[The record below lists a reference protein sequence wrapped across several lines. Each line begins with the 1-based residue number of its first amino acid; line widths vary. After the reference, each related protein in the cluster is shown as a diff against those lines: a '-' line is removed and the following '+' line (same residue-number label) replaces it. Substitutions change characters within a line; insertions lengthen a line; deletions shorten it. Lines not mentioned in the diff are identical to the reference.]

1 MKFLLGLFLITFS
14 FTITAQSTKTL
25 PLEALE
31 QFERV
36 PEVGI
41 PSSKYVGVQTM
52 APHTFYT
59 ASLVPGHTFSCF
71 GVGWQSLD
79 LTATPSEFIVEYRS
93 KDASGNWTEWL
104 SLDAD
109 WGPQDTP
116 SQKYWTDALFTIDA
130 TSHTALEVRL
140 SAPVVCTGIQID
152 LFDGNT
158 DNRDLGDDTQNLPP
172 APKASRNN
180 CPEFPTMIPRS
191 DWCGGSAACW
201 QVNAAYNVTYINATH
216 AVMHHGASPNTYTD
230 GEAVVQSYYNYH
242 VNTLGWADIGYN
254 YLIDKYGNFYQGRRN
269 PNLPTS
275 DVRGAHAG
283 ASNNTSIGINFLGN
297 LDVTIATQVQLEKL
311 YDLMAWWFDHK
322 AINVLGSSAF
332 QTQAYGVQNEDHFTY
347 HNSIN
352 PTACPGNDMISR
364 MPSIRIEIQQ
374 VIDDCNN
381 VNADV
386 TPPTTVVNSNYEWR
400 GTDFW
405 VEFNDQDNPG
415 GTGVDEQY
423 YQVSDF
429 DGSEWRANSD
439 HGFFND
445 NFNSAIHPD
454 WTLNAGTWDINNS
467 TLRQSDE
474 TVGNS
479 NIYAELSQNNNQAY
493 LYNWQM
499 NIQGTVT
506 NRRAGLHFFVDN
518 PTGANRG
525 DSYLA
530 WWRADDNEFHLYRI
544 ENDVLN
550 LVQVNS
556 LTINTNNWYD
566 LKVSYNPTDGKI
578 EVYTDDVLTTSWTDP
593 SPFTSGTHISLRNGD
608 SEVFFNNLKVRKSRS
623 YQEKVTV
630 GPQSTKESRFE
641 SPNPSQDACRIN
653 SIVKDA
659 AGNWSTPNAKNIY
672 IDWTLPTTITSTPG
686 VWKTEDFTATFDDED
701 NVDGSG
707 LARRFY
713 QVIDN
718 NQGDW
723 RGNPENGFYSDN
735 FDQPTLHADWEA
747 FNGSWDNANGYLE
760 QTDETSG
767 NTNLYAYLKQDLSNR
782 YLYNFQFKLS
792 GSGTNKRG
800 GFHYFCDD
808 PEATNRGNSYFI
820 WFRQELQTLEFYRVS
835 NDTFSQEKVYPIE
848 FDENVWMDVKLIY
861 DRVTGEHLVYKDDK
875 LIGEWQ
881 DNQPHATGD
890 YISFRSGNSH
900 MHINNLKVYRTR
912 YPTVNVTVGNPQ
924 ADIRYQSQQPTEI
937 AAKVKSIVHDDA
949 HNLSD
954 IDYHDLFVD
963 WTSPVGLTSVMDGLG
978 ADIDTFYTINN
989 IAANWNTA
997 SDPHSDVVNYWMSVG
1012 TTPGATDVEDWT
1024 SIGLVNSHTLNG
1036 LNLTPG
1042 MYYYVNIRAEN
1053 GAGLFSDVI
1062 ASDGQWLDLTA
1073 SLSELEEGPFSIFP
1087 NPFTDAITVDFGMAK
1102 GSMGIRI
1109 IGMNGQLVYDQNVD
1123 FQNGKQTLNPVQL
1136 SNGMYILE
1144 ITSQDQTEQWR
1155 VKLVKK

>member
-1 MKFLLGLFLITFS
+1 MKLLIGIFLMIYA
-14 FTITAQSTKTL
+14 FTLMAQSERTIQLDEFEK
-25 PLEALE
+25 
-31 QFERV
+31 FERASYL
-36 PEVGI
+36 GI
-41 PSSKYVGVQTM
+41 PSSKYLVSQSL
-52 APHTFYT
+52 APNTFYT
-59 ASLVPGHTFSCF
+59 ATLIPGHTFSCF
-71 GVGWQSLD
+71 GVGWESID
-79 LTATPSEFIVEYRS
+79 LTAIPGEFIVEYRS
-93 KDASGNWTEWL
+93 KDKSGNWTKWV

-109 WGPQDTP
+109 WGPQETP
-116 SQKYWTDALFTIDA
+116 TKKYWTDALFTYDA
-130 TSHTALEVRL
+130 SSHTVLEIRL
-140 SAPVVCTGIQID
+140 LAPIRCSGIQID

-158 DNRDLGDDTQNLPP
+158 GQRGLGDDTQN
-172 APKASRNN
+172 APFALEKSRNN

-191 DWCGGSAACW
+191 DWCGGSADCS
-201 QVNAAYNVTYINATH
+201 QVNAPYNVTYINATH
-216 AVMHHGASPNTYTD
+216 VVMHHGASPNTYTD
-230 GEAVVQSYYNYH
+230 GQAVVQSYYNYH

-254 YLIDKYGNFYQGRRN
+254 YLIDKYGNFYQGRQN

-283 ASNNTSIGINFLGN
+283 ASNSTSIGVNFLGN
-297 LDVTIATQVQLEKL
+297 LDVSIATQVQLEKL

-322 AINVLGSSAF
+322 AIDVLGSSDF

-352 PTACPGNDMISR
+352 PTSCPGDDMISR
-364 MPSIRIEIQQ
+364 MPNIRLEIQQ
-374 VIDDCNN
+374 IIDDCNN
-381 VNADV
+381 VEADL
-386 TPPTTVVNSNYEWR
+386 TPPTTVVNSNYDWR

-405 VEFNDQDNPG
+405 AVFDDQDNPG

-423 YQVSDF
+423 YQVIDF
-429 DGSEWRANSD
+429 NGSEWRANSD
-439 HGFFND
+439 YGFFND
-445 NFNSAIHPD
+445 NFNISIHPE
-454 WTLNAGTWDINNS
+454 WTLSSGDWEIDNN
-467 TLRQSDE
+467 TLSQTDE
-474 TVGNS
+474 TIGNS
-479 NIYAELSQNNNQAY
+479 NIYAKLTQDNNQSY
-493 LYNWQM
+493 LYSWQM
-499 NIQGTVT
+499 KIQGSGT

-518 PTGANRG
+518 PVGTNRG
-525 DSYLA
+525 NSYLA
-530 WWRADDNEFHLYRI
+530 WWRADDNAFHLYRI
-544 ENDVLN
+544 EDDVLN
-550 LVQVNS
+550 LVQNIP
-556 LTINTNNWYD
+556 LTIQASTWYD
-566 LKVSYNPTDGKI
+566 LKVSCNPISGRI
-578 EVYTDDVLTTSWTDP
+578 EVYTDNILTTSWTDTN
-593 SPFTSGTHISLRNGD
+593 PFTGGTYISLRNGD
-608 SEVFFNNLKVRKSRS
+608 SEVNFNNLKVRKSRTF
-623 YQEKVTV
+623 QEKITV
-630 GPQSTKESRFE
+630 GPQVTNESRFE
-641 SPNPSQDACRIN
+641 SSNPTQDACRVN
-653 SIVKDA
+653 SIVKDV
-659 AGNWSTPNAKNIY
+659 AGNWSSQYAKQIY
-672 IDWTLPTTITSTPG
+672 VDWTKPTTNVTSSD
-686 VWKTEDFTATFDDED
+686 VWKTEEFTATFLDED
-701 NVDGSG
+701 NENGSG
-707 LARRFY
+707 IARSLY
-713 QVIDN
+713 QVLDN

-723 RGNPENGFYSDN
+723 RGNPMKGFYNDH
-735 FDQPTLHADWEA
+735 FDQPEIHAEWEA
-747 FNGSWDNANGYLE
+747 FNGSWNNINGYLE
-760 QTDETSG
+760 QSDESLN
-767 NTNLYAYLKQDLSNR
+767 NTNIYTYLKQDLSNR
-782 YLYNFQFKLS
+782 YLYHFQFRLS

-924 ADIRYQSQQPTEI
+924 ADIRYQSQQPSEI

-963 WTSPVGLTSVMDGLG
+963 WTPPVGLTSVMDGLG

-997 SDPHSDVVNYWMSVG
+997 TDPHSDVVNYWMSVG
-1012 TTPGATDVEDWT
+1012 TSPGATDVEDWT

-1073 SLSELEEGPFSIFP
+1073 GLNKLSAIPFTVYP
-1087 NPFTDAITVDFGMAK
+1087 NPFTDALTVDFMNTNGEVD
-1102 GSMGIRI
+1102 IRLLKI
-1109 IGMNGQLVYDQNVD
+1109 NGQIVYDQKVN
-1123 FQNGKQTLNPVQL
+1123 FQSVKQTISPVSL
-1136 SNGMYILE
+1136 TSGIYIMEL
-1144 ITSQDQTEQWR
+1144 TTKKQNQQWR
-1155 VKLVKK
+1155 VKLVRE